1 MERGQPRGAALWA
14 WWAAITA
21 AGWTAAGF
29 ALATLA
35 PLRVDAVQYLFL
47 PISALG
53 QWWLL
58 RQHFARA
65 SLWLLATA
73 AGSGL
78 AALGLIGLEALPEAV
93 AGPPESGLR
102 VGLSFVSDGLALGV
116 AQWLALRGAGA
127 ANVRGTERW
136 ILATVAPL
144 LAMALPM
151 LTQGLAPLNEG
162 APIERERWVEHVT
175 QLYGI
180 YGLLIG
186 AATGGVLA
194 WLIEQPRADEEGVY

>member
-1 MERGQPRGAALWA
+1 MERGQPRGAVLWA
-14 WWAAITA
+14 WWAAITT

-47 PISALG
+47 PISAIG

-65 SLWLLATA
+65 SVWLVATA
-73 AGSGL
+73 AGSAL
-78 AALGLIGLEALPEAV
+78 AALGLITLEALPEAV
-93 AGPPESGLR
+93 AGPRESGLR
-102 VGLSFVSDGLALGV
+102 VGLSFISDGVALGV
-116 AQWLALRGAGA
+116 AQWLALRGVGRPS
-127 ANVRGTERW
+127 VRGTERW

-151 LTQGLAPLNEG
+151 LSQGLAPLTDL
-162 APIERERWVEHVT
+162 APIERTEWVEHVT

-194 WLIEQPRADEEGVY
+194 WLIEQPRAEEEEVY